1 MRKKTSLRDE
11 AVTERKSTE
20 QKSTEPKKMER
31 KNAAARAEEGREAGA
46 EMALPKAQKIPKA
59 PKAQETKETPAR
71 RPRRRRSAAEK
82 TASKGPK
89 EPKEPQEK
97 PRKEARPP
105 APALVSV
112 PVPDSAP
119 APLQTPPDRR
129 ESVAAA
135 PSHEEKKGQN
145 RPASAKRR
153 TQNRN
158 EKDAVKKE
166 TEKKDVAPERPL
178 NPSSPSNL
186 FNIRSKNKTDM
197 VKDTLKS
204 DLPGDKANKN
214 NTGNKN
220 KTSGLISGGDK
231 HKTDIENI
239 SIKEGKSDSKK
250 QKTITD
256 NKKASDKSRGNSKKQ
271 AENNT
276 GSKKISVKT
285 HETPPRESDVFGEVK
300 AAAVDNGP
308 ENNSGL
314 KNKSVDPTPRPSKR
328 PRRGGR
334 NASRRKEGMDNIPDI
349 TETADQKGKLI
360 DTGSISAAIEK
371 TDHPAKVMPALPA
384 AAAALPEVKPEPESE
399 PARRGRRKKNPYSP
413 LEYGSVQLMSSLR
426 GFAPLGMLFV
436 LMDILKGREEGL
448 IHINQ
453 LAQSLSIGKP
463 SLLAQ
468 LENLEAAGLIRTLS
482 SSRMG
487 RHVELLAPNQVRSMN
502 QEPEEVPLFSGAL
515 PVPLGGGGEGEG
527 KEAGGQFS
535 VAKLEGLARYLQRRG
550 VEIVSIPDETDLDP
564 RVSQIAA
571 FLGKYLSYILPFYE
585 TLKATL
591 NEGSEFTYSLAG
603 LNGRDVTHTLNFC
616 RMLQEVGFL
625 ASYAYRRAPHC
636 KIVARVNRTP
646 TAINFLTG
654 GWLEHYIRD
663 KVVSILTTH
672 PATLDLPYAFMKN
685 PRIILPGEEDF
696 ELDLLLSVGERIFWI
711 EAKTGEYLDFLPKYS
726 RVSKVLGLNRNT
738 SMLVSVGELAPGDNL
753 SARYELSCCNLDEFA
768 DVFRINLVRELQ
780 QGSIRRRRG

>member
-1 MRKKTSLRDE
+1 
-11 AVTERKSTE
+11 
-20 QKSTEPKKMER
+20 
-31 KNAAARAEEGREAGA
+31 
-46 EMALPKAQKIPKA
+46 
-59 PKAQETKETPAR
+59 
-71 RPRRRRSAAEK
+71 
-82 TASKGPK
+82 
-89 EPKEPQEK
+89 
-97 PRKEARPP
+97 
-105 APALVSV
+105 
-112 PVPDSAP
+112 
-119 APLQTPPDRR
+119 
-129 ESVAAA
+129 
-135 PSHEEKKGQN
+135 
-145 RPASAKRR
+145 
-153 TQNRN
+153 
-158 EKDAVKKE
+158 
-166 TEKKDVAPERPL
+166 
-178 NPSSPSNL
+178 
-186 FNIRSKNKTDM
+186 
-197 VKDTLKS
+197 
-204 DLPGDKANKN
+204 
-214 NTGNKN
+214 
-220 KTSGLISGGDK
+220 
-231 HKTDIENI
+231 
-239 SIKEGKSDSKK
+239 
-250 QKTITD
+250 
-256 NKKASDKSRGNSKKQ
+256 
-271 AENNT
+271 
-276 GSKKISVKT
+276 
-285 HETPPRESDVFGEVK
+285 
-300 AAAVDNGP
+300 
-308 ENNSGL
+308 
-314 KNKSVDPTPRPSKR
+314 
-328 PRRGGR
+328 
-334 NASRRKEGMDNIPDI
+334 MDNIPDI
-349 TETADQKGKLI
+349 TETADKKGRI
-360 DTGSISAAIEK
+360 ISTGSDSLNASSINTAVEK
-371 TDHPAKVMPALPA
+371 TDHPAKVMSALPA
-384 AAAALPEVKPEPESE
+384 AVAALPEVKPETESE

-413 LEYGSVQLMSSLR
+413 LEYGSVQMMSSLR

-487 RHVELLAPNQVRSMN
+487 RHVELLSPNQVRSIN

-515 PVPLGGGGEGEG
+515 PLPPARGGEGEE
-527 KEAGGQFS
+527 KEAGGRFS
-535 VAKLEGLARYLQRRG
+535 AAKLEELARYLQRRG

-571 FLGKYLSYILPFYE
+571 FLGKYLSYIQPFYE

-591 NEGSEFTYSLAG
+591 NEGLEFSYPMSG
-603 LNGRDVTHTLNFC
+603 LQGRDVTHTLNFC

-696 ELDLLLSVGERIFWI
+696 ELDLLLIVGERIFWI
-711 EAKTGEYLDFLPKYS
+711 EAKTGEYMDFLPKYS